1 MKKIILCVI
10 AISSLFMASCN
21 DYVSK
26 YDGIIMVGNK
36 PYKLVKVF
44 LDGAVVKIIIP
55 ADSSISIVPSNVTY
69 DVQKSTE
76 TILYVD

>member
-10 AISSLFMASCN
+10 AISSLFMASCH
-21 DYVSK
+21 DHVSK

-44 LDGAVVKIIIP
+44 LDGAVVRIIIP
-55 ADSSISIVPSNVTY
+55 ADSIVPSNVTY